1 VRARALQ
8 LLTASAL
15 AVTAASAGLAS
26 PADVAAVD
34 IPVLIR
40 TTDTSGWP
48 SSDPSGIGYD
58 AVADRLVV
66 VDGEIEEADMAWL
79 WQGYNGYVATRDGG
93 LTGTFNTV
101 AASPTNKEPVG
112 VGYDPARDELY
123 ISKDGSNSQ
132 IWVYARD
139 GGAAFTSVVRHFAI
153 GDKDAEGVAFG
164 AGKMY
169 VSDGAHTRIWTYE
182 PGNDGIVGTGDDPAP
197 TSFDVGTLGQR
208 DPEGIE
214 YDAATGHLWVVS
226 RNDNPELL
234 EVTANG
240 AVVRRFQMGFLNST
254 ALSGLA
260 IAPAS
265 DGSGTPH
272 LYISDRG
279 KDNSADPFE
288 NDGKIYEI
296 EIQTVDDPPPPEGNL
311 VVNGGFESAN
321 ASGAPTAWTD
331 NADFRQSADS
341 FVEGSFA
348 GRHHATDNA
357 TYQVMQSFAV
367 VGGTTYQASSH
378 VNVPVTSDAF
388 TFILRVQW
396 RTATGGKI
404 SNADI
409 VRVKT
414 PTSGWAQFSKTLVA
428 PSNAGQARVIMLVK
442 SLNATIY
449 IDDVILGT

>member
-15 AVTAASAGLAS
+15 AVTASSVGLAS
-26 PADVAAVD
+26 PPDAAAVD
-34 IPVLIR
+34 IAVLIR

-48 SSDPSGIGYD
+48 SSDPSGIAFD
-58 AVADRLVV
+58 SVADRLVV

-79 WQGYNGYVATRDGG
+79 WPGYNGYVATRDGS
-93 LTGTFNTV
+93 LTGSFNTV
-101 AASPTNKEPVG
+101 AASPSNKEPVG
-112 VGYDPARDELY
+112 AGYDPARDELY
-123 ISKDGSNSQ
+123 VSKDGSNSQ

-139 GGAAFTSVVRHFAI
+139 GSGAFTTVVRHFAI
-153 GDKDAEGVAFG
+153 GSKDAEGVAFG
-164 AGKMY
+164 AGSMY
-169 VSDGAHTRIWTYE
+169 VSDGAGRRIWTFA

-197 TSFDVGTLGQR
+197 TSFDMGTLGQR

-214 YDAATGHLWVVS
+214 YDAATGHLWAVS

-234 EVTANG
+234 EVTVSG
-240 AVVRRFQMGFLNST
+240 AAVRRFNLGFLNSD
-254 ALSGLA
+254 ALSGVA

-279 KDNSADPFE
+279 VDNSADPFE
-288 NDGKIYEI
+288 NDGKVYEI
-296 EIQTVDDPPPPEGNL
+296 AIQTVEDPPPPEGNL

-321 ASGAPTAWTD
+321 ASGAPTAWTE

-348 GRHHATDNA
+348 GRHQATDNA
-357 TYQVMQSFAV
+357 SYDVRQTIAV
-367 VGGTTYQASSH
+367 VGGTTYEVSSH
-378 VNVPVTSDAF
+378 LNVPTTADAF

-396 RTATGGKI
+396 RTSSGAKI

-409 VRVKT
+409 LKVKT
-414 PTSGWAQFSKTLVA
+414 PTSGWTQFTKTLVA

-442 SLNATIY
+442 SLNATID